1 MRSIVKIIRIAA
13 FAAVLIGAAA
23 GSNVARAQGAP
34 PSAEA
39 LQAAKE
45 LVTVV
50 TKDTIKE
57 LAARVTA
64 QVWPQIEQGLQAK
77 QKIAPLQ
84 LAELRHEFER
94 IQLEFATKVME
105 DAPAIYARYF
115 TAAELR
121 ELLAFYG
128 TPIGAKALQTMPQ
141 ITAEALKLVM
151 SRLPQ
156 LQADAMDAFTKVL
169 KQRGFDI

>member
-1 MRSIVKIIRIAA
+1 MKIIRIAA
-13 FAAVLIGAAA
+13 LAVAFISAGVAA
-23 GSNVARAQGAP
+23 GANVARAQGAP

-128 TPIGAKALQTMPQ
+128 TPIGAKALRTMPQ